1 MDQQMMTILGQAI
14 SSVLETMFF
23 LPVQIVEVEDKS
35 MRDNWLQHKKIWHVA
50 VRFNGPVSGFFFL
63 LVPAKMAREI
73 TANFLGLDE
82 TEVEPS
88 QEADTVKEALNM
100 IGGYVL
106 SQVEKADDFQISI
119 PEIVGSGQADL
130 CRQQLE
136 PHNTV
141 MVETDEDHLA
151 VGIDRD

>member
-1 MDQQMMTILGQAI
+1 MDQQMMTILRQAI
-14 SSVLETMFF
+14 SNVLETMFF
-23 LPVQIVEVEDKS
+23 LPVQIVEDNS
-35 MRDNWLQHKKIWHVA
+35 MRDNWLQSKKLWHVA
-50 VRFNGPVSGFFFL
+50 VRFNGPVSGSFFL
-63 LVPAKMAREI
+63 LVPAKMVREI

-82 TEVEPS
+82 TEVEPG

-106 SQVEKADDFQISI
+106 SQVEKADDFQIGL

-130 CRQQLE
+130 CRLQLE

>member
-1 MDQQMMTILGQAI
+1 MMTILKQAI

-23 LPVQIVEVEDKS
+23 LPVQAIEDNS
-35 MRDNWLQHKKIWHVA
+35 IRDKWWQQKKKLWHVA
-50 VRFNGPVSGFFFL
+50 VRFSGPVNGAFFL
-63 LVPAKMAREI
+63 LVPTNMAREI

-106 SQVEKADDFQISI
+106 SQIEKADDFQIGL
-119 PEIVGSGQADL
+119 PEIVSSGQADPGV
-130 CRQQLE
+130 QELE
-136 PHNTV
+136 LHNTV
-141 MVETDEDHLA
+141 IVETDDDHLA
-151 VGIDRD
+151 VGLDLA